1 MRTYSRLFGLIIIAI
16 ITTCLLFLSSA
27 TLSKDN
33 VCVYH
38 QEAYQGVNLS
48 NLSIELE
55 KTGLIGEIHGAVS
68 KEKLYVLSVRDPEN
82 FFNFRHF
89 SVIPGNQKA
98 QETLRKVKRHEQV
111 CLKGKLIDNPSRMP
125 HLLVESAKI
134 MESWSGLEGYE
145 NYEHK
150 ASLPQELREQTRGLF
165 KVHAISNQGEIL
177 VVEYLDIIIPVFVQE
192 PELTKDLYRGDLV
205 EIDYKIQS
213 YPDNPTHL
221 RLNLQEEN
229 PLKVIDKLVAQQGQL
244 KKMSGN
250 LVKFPKSPQLKFDVY
265 AIEVL
270 TQEIPRYYTLVN
282 FEDLK
287 KFEQIR
293 LKLARIWNDNLSTVK
308 RGRNFLI
315 NPNVTIEA
323 QGMIN
328 IISPQQANPQILL
341 EDADKIREEKENN

>member
-1 MRTYSRLFGLIIIAI
+1 M
-16 ITTCLLFLSSA
+16 
-27 TLSKDN
+27 
-33 VCVYH
+33 
-38 QEAYQGVNLS
+38 
-48 NLSIELE
+48 
-55 KTGLIGEIHGAVS
+55 
-68 KEKLYVLSVRDPEN
+68 
-82 FFNFRHF
+82 
-89 SVIPGNQKA
+89 
-98 QETLRKVKRHEQV
+98 
-111 CLKGKLIDNPSRMP
+111 
-125 HLLVESAKI
+125 
-134 MESWSGLEGYE
+134 
-145 NYEHK
+145 
-150 ASLPQELREQTRGLF
+150 
-165 KVHAISNQGEIL
+165 
-177 VVEYLDIIIPVFVQE
+177 
-192 PELTKDLYRGDLV
+192 
-205 EIDYKIQS
+205 
-213 YPDNPTHL
+213 
-221 RLNLQEEN
+221 
-229 PLKVIDKLVAQQGQL
+229 KVIDKLVAQQGQL